1 MLQLTEVTKNFSGL
15 TALSDVSFT
24 VDDGTIKGIIGPNG
38 AGKTTLF
45 NIITGVFRPNSG
57 TLTFRGRNISRRKPE
72 AIARLGIS
80 RTFQQTRLFKSLTVL
95 ENVMLGRHYRT
106 RAEFLACGLRLGAAR
121 REEQMIRQQ
130 SLEYLDLFGLAD
142 KQDRIANKLPMG
154 EQRYLEVARALATEP
169 RLLILDEPTA
179 GLNEYERDGFRDLV
193 FKIRDM
199 GVTLLVIEHHMKFI
213 MEICDDIVVLNFGVK
228 IAEGPPE
235 VIQNDRQV
243 IEAYLGTDADVDY

>member
-1 MLQLTEVTKNFSGL
+1 MLQLTQVTKKFSGL
-15 TALSDVSFT
+15 VALSEVSFT
-24 VDDGTIKGIIGPNG
+24 VKDGTIKGIIGPNG

-45 NIITGVFRPNSG
+45 NIITGVFAPNSG
-57 TLTFRGRNISRRKPE
+57 MVTLLGKDISRKRSDE
-72 AIARLGIS
+72 IARLGIS
-80 RTFQQTRLFKSLTVL
+80 RTFQQTHLFKSLTVL

-106 RAEFLACGLRLGAAR
+106 NAEFFACGLRFPAAR

-130 SLEYLDLFGLAD
+130 SLEYLNLFGLAD

-169 RLLILDEPTA
+169 HLLILDEPTA
-179 GLNEYERDGFRDLV
+179 GLNEYERDDFRDLV

-199 GVTLLVIEHHMKFI
+199 GITLLVIEHHMKFI

-228 IAEGPPE
+228 IAEGPPKK
-235 VIQNDRQV
+235 IQSDHQV
-243 IEAYLGTDADVDY
+243 IEAYLGTDEEFDN